1 MPLSENARGGALM
14 VFAMAFFAV
23 ADAAI
28 KAASAHVTQ
37 GMLVMAMGIGNGLIF
52 AALARARGVPVLSRG
67 ALLAPVMARNG
78 VEIVATIA
86 IVMAVSL
93 ADLSTVSAIQQA
105 APLLVVAGAH
115 LFFGEHI
122 GWRRIAALGVGVAG
136 VMLVLRPGGADFD
149 PNLLFAVAAT
159 LAFAARDLFTRA
171 VPRAVQSL
179 QLAVWGSIALV
190 PAGLMLLAATGQ
202 PPGWNNAAA
211 LPVALAIASSSAA
224 YYAITA
230 VMRIGQ
236 IGAIAPL
243 RYTRL
248 VFAAALGIVL
258 FGERPDALT
267 VLGAVL
273 IVGSGVYALLRRG
286 PSAG

>member
-1 MPLSENARGGALM
+1 
-14 VFAMAFFAV
+14 
-23 ADAAI
+23 
-28 KAASAHVTQ
+28 
-37 GMLVMAMGIGNGLIF
+37 
-52 AALARARGVPVLSRG
+52 VLSRG
-67 ALLAPVMARNG
+67 ALLAPVMWRNA
-78 VEIVATIA
+78 VEIVATIG

-122 GWRRIAALGVGVAG
+122 GARRIAALGVGLLGVA
-136 VMLVLRPGGADFD
+136 LVLRPGAAGFD
-149 PNLLFAVAAT
+149 ANLMFAVLAT
-159 LAFAARDLFTRA
+159 VAFAARDLFTRA
-171 VPRAVQSL
+171 VPREVQSL
-179 QLAVWGSIALV
+179 QLAVWGSVALV
-190 PAGLMLLAATGQ
+190 PAGLILLAATAGAT
-202 PPGWNNAAA
+202 GGMTGAGLAWNGAAA
-211 LPVALAIASSSAA
+211 APIALAIVTSSAA

-258 FGERPDALT
+258 FGERPDLWT
-267 VLGAVL
+267 MLGAAL
-273 IVGSGVYALLRRG
+273 IVGSGVYALVRG
-286 PSAG
+286 RARLSAV